1 MEEMAHFELETVLR
15 KIFRLA
21 LFLQVVRLQSSK
33 PDEKA
38 HREYH
43 EKLLRVVAEDEAA
56 PPPQDEESGEISFS
70 SLMGKTAK
78 TEKPNAQDKID
89 APFSSREPSLDMRH
103 ADLLQVEPTDKPDNA
118 PLDTRFLPL

>member
-1 MEEMAHFELETVLR
+1 MPLTRMEEMAHFELETVLR

-21 LFLQVVRLQSSK
+21 LFLQVVRQQSSK
-33 PDEKA
+33 PDAKA

-56 PPPQDEESGEISFS
+56 PPPPDEESGEISFS

-78 TEKPNAQDKID
+78 TEKPIA
-89 APFSSREPSLDMRH
+89 
-103 ADLLQVEPTDKPDNA
+103 
-118 PLDTRFLPL
+118 